1 MELTSVLLAAVGI
14 GLLIFLHELGHFAA
28 ARAAGVQ
35 VLVFSIGFGPRLCG
49 WYVGGTD
56 FRLSLVPFGG
66 YVMVA
71 GQDPSDDRFPPEQ
84 CLWTKSVA
92 RRGLFWAGGIL
103 MNLLFALVVFPL
115 VFHAGVSFSA
125 PVVGTV
131 QNGSPAW
138 EAGLQS
144 GDRIIKVGGKPMYSF
159 ENLGI
164 EVALHG
170 PRPLAIDIQD
180 AAGVARS
187 LTVLP
192 RFSEA
197 DGLST
202 LGITPA
208 AARTP
213 PTLVVDPAG
222 PAAAA
227 GLAAGDE
234 LLSLAGKAAAGED
247 VLAGMQA
254 VAEANGAAVEV
265 KVRRGDQ
272 ERNAQVA
279 GRPTAEFTPW
289 RIGVTLQARR
299 VAGLRPGS
307 ALLEA
312 LDLRRGDV
320 VLGIDGRPFVGTD
333 MAALAA
339 GSGDAVLQVLRGSV
353 RLELRA
359 PADAA
364 ARAAAAERI
373 ALEPDDSLRLAPLPG
388 GPAEQAGL
396 RAGDRLVSLDGRE
409 GLDWDGFRDAVENS
423 AGRTLRLVVDR
434 PKPAVEASFWS
445 SATGDLGAG
454 DRTTLQLAAERQ
466 PIFDYGFTPELQFLR
481 EEVKA
486 DDFGHALKLG
496 AVCSLDMIKQLY
508 VTLKRLV
515 TGDVGAKN
523 LGGIIRI
530 SQVSYQAAKRGPS
543 WFWYFLAL
551 LSLNLGFVNLLPI
564 PALDGGHLLFLLI
577 ERIKG
582 SPVSTRVLGYS
593 QVLGL
598 VFVLLLVL
606 FVTYNDILRLL

>member
-49 WYVGGTD
+49 WYAGGTD

-125 PVVGTV
+125 PVVGNV
-131 QNGSPAW
+131 QHGSPAW
-138 EAGLQS
+138 EAGLKP
-144 GDRIIKVGGKPMYSF
+144 GDRILRVGGKPMYSF

-164 EVALHG
+164 EIALHG
-170 PRPLAIDIQD
+170 PRPLAIDVQT
-180 AAGVARS
+180 AGGEQRT

-192 RFSEA
+192 RFSERE
-197 DGLST
+197 GLST

-208 AARTP
+208 AASAP
-213 PTLVVDPAG
+213 PTLSVDTSG
-222 PAAAA
+222 TAAAA
-227 GLAAGDE
+227 GLVAGDE
-234 LLSLAGKAAAGED
+234 LLELAGKSAVGED
-247 VLAGMQA
+247 VLVGLAA
-254 VAEANGAAVEV
+254 VADAAGQPVEV
-265 KVRRGDQ
+265 RVRRGEQ
-272 ERNAQVA
+272 ERTASVA
-279 GRPTAEFTPW
+279 GRPTGEYTPW
-289 RIGVTLQARR
+289 RIGVTLQPRR
-299 VAGLRPGS
+299 VAGLRPGVP
-307 ALLEA
+307 LVEMLG
-312 LDLRRGDV
+312 LQRGDV
-320 VLGIDGRPFVGTD
+320 LLGIDGRPFDGTD
-333 MAALAA
+333 LTGLAS
-339 GSGDAVLQVLRGSV
+339 GSGELLLYVLRGSSRV
-353 RLELRA
+353 QLRA
-359 PADAA
+359 AADAA
-364 ARAAAAERI
+364 ARTAAAASI
-373 ALEPDDSLRLAPLPG
+373 ALEPDDTMRLAPLPG

-409 GLDWDGFRDAVENS
+409 GLDWDAFRDAVES
-423 AGRTLRLVVDR
+423 SGGRPMRLVVDR
-434 PKPAVEASFWS
+434 PQAEVAPQFW
-445 SATGDLGAG
+445 TDGGDLGNGA
-454 DRTTLQLAAERQ
+454 RVTIEFAAERQ